1 LQKGPFSSQIRD
13 MLDSFKNSLT
23 KITDLTILFA
33 SIFTFLAFITPKEI
47 SIEPLERA
55 NENISFSQ
63 SELRSTIEA
72 LSENQEKIDSIQ
84 RSINQ
89 LNSRLSGLD
98 PELDSAQLEELAK
111 EIDSA
116 TLNLVREQS
125 ATNDFEQD
133 IASLEASIDAERA
146 KIKSFEDRLQS
157 SKSISWVQP
166 VRNNVEALANAAG
179 MDGILAGFAALIF
192 CLVCKRR
199 KDWFKKIFRIF
210 YK

>member
-1 LQKGPFSSQIRD
+1 

-72 LSENQEKIDSIQ
+72 LSKNQEKIDSIQ

-199 KDWFKKIFRIF
+199 KDWFKQIFRIF
-210 YK
+210 FK

>member
-1 LQKGPFSSQIRD
+1 

-98 PELDSAQLEELAK
+98 PELDSAQLEDLAK